1 MPKLGNV
8 KDRDDSSIG
17 GTPVQNRRTNTLR
30 SSAGKSVGNKFGNTK
45 ARMGNSVSN
54 FGDAKSMK
62 SGSVRD
68 QKEDDFDLED
78 FGDIMEMI
86 QLQGKLE
93 EKKREVKK
101 IK

>member
-1 MPKLGNV
+1 
-8 KDRDDSSIG
+8 
-17 GTPVQNRRTNTLR
+17 
-30 SSAGKSVGNKFGNTK
+30 
-45 ARMGNSVSN
+45 MGNSVSN